1 MKLHKTQSEVAID
14 THRFRVLLCGRRWG
28 KTTLAVQEMV
38 ANAISGNDRNIAYI
52 APTYQQ
58 ARDIAW
64 NELKKITHNI
74 ADNINE
80 SRLEITLKTIKGGK
94 SKIALR
100 GWEAVDT
107 LRGQYFHFLV
117 LDEVATFRN
126 FWVGWHEVLR
136 PTLTDKKG
144 DALFIGTPKGFN
156 HLYDLYNMI
165 DEDYKS
171 FHFTSHDNP
180 FIPKEE
186 IDKAKIEMPE
196 DRFAQEYMAD
206 FRKMEGLVY
215 KEFDRDRHVT
225 TDEPKNVIDIVAGI
239 DWGYTN
245 PASSHRVRID
255 SDRHYWIDDEFYK
268 TNQTSE
274 QIIEA
279 VKLKRPTKVYP
290 DPAEPDRIE
299 MARRLGLNV
308 REVSKDIEAG
318 IDTVR
323 ELLKQGRIHIHPSC
337 INLISEF
344 ESYRYPD
351 KKPDANEK
359 ETPIK
364 ENDHALDEIRYI
376 LHNLEPIVD
385 DPIDPYFEA
394 MGTYYVD

>member
-80 SRLEITLKTIKGGK
+80 SRLEITLRTTKGGK

-171 FHFTSHDNP
+171 FHFTSYDNP

-225 TDEPKNVIDIVAGI
+225 TDEPTNVIDTVAGI

-376 LHNLEPIVD
+376 LHNLDPIVD